1 MKAIILAAGMGKRL
15 LPLTKDRPKPMV
27 ELLGRTLL
35 EKTMDA
41 LVRKKVSEII
51 IVVGY
56 CKDKIIS
63 AFGDSYKTVKI
74 TYVHND
80 DYYKTN
86 NVYSLKLGLEKVH
99 DDLILCEGDVVF
111 EPEILD
117 AIDED
122 AAKNLAF
129 VSRYRSYMSGTV
141 IKYDE
146 STKRI
151 TELITKASQG
161 KSFDYS
167 DAYKTINI
175 YYLTAKFLK
184 EKFKPVLEL
193 YLSSEG
199 TSAYY
204 ELLLGVLLYM
214 NKQDLYAY
222 DVEDIKW
229 FEIDDINDLEMAE
242 TVFSDNKLGSIDKL
256 HGGYWRYDFLDFS
269 YIYNAYFPSKIFYS
283 KLSYDLPMLI
293 GNYPSGQEKICKL
306 LSTWHTEDTFNP
318 DNLIVGNGAS
328 ELIRIINK
336 TIVEKITIPIP
347 TFNEYENKL
356 PEDMINY
363 FKLPAGAGF
372 RLIREDFVKSVKDS
386 KSNVALI
393 INPNN
398 PTGVA
403 VDRQDLIW
411 ILEQLKGVFV
421 IVDESFIDFT
431 GERDKYSVQD
441 LIDKYTSLVII
452 RSLSKEFGIAGLR
465 LGYLLTE
472 NKPVKDKI
480 KEYLPIWNINSIAEY
495 FIEHF
500 CDYKDSY
507 DESMKNMI
515 DSRDGLYRDL
525 KSISYLEV
533 LPSSAIFFLCKVKG
547 SAKELKQKLFDKF
560 NILIKDCS
568 NKKLL
573 ENENYVRISVKT
585 KEYNKKLIEA
595 LKQIDHMGQGC
606 A

>member
-41 LVRKKVSEII
+41 LIGKKVSEII

-56 CKDKIIS
+56 CKDKIIGT
-63 AFGDSYKTVKI
+63 FGDSYKGVKI

-86 NVYSLKLGLEKVH
+86 NVYSLKLGLEKVN
-99 DDLILCEGDVVF
+99 DDLILCEGDVAF
-111 EPEILD
+111 EPRMLD

-122 AAKNLAF
+122 AGKNLAF

-141 IKYDE
+141 IKYDKT
-146 STKRI
+146 TKRI
-151 TELITKASQG
+151 TELVTKANQG

-175 YYLTAKFLK
+175 YYLTDKFIR

-193 YLSSEG
+193 YLSTEG

-214 NKQDLYAY
+214 NRQDLYAC
-222 DVEDIKW
+222 DVGDIEW

-242 TVFSDNKLGSIDKL
+242 TVFSDNKLGFIDRF

-269 YIYNAYFPSKIFYS
+269 YIYNAYFPNKIFYS

-293 GNYPSGQEKICKL
+293 GNYPSGQDKICKL
-306 LSTWHTEDTFNP
+306 LSTWYAEDVFCP
-318 DNLIVGNGAS
+318 GNLIVGNGAS

-356 PEDMINY
+356 TGDKINY
-363 FKLPAGAGF
+363 FKLPAEAGF
-372 RLIREDFVKSVKDS
+372 KLIKEDFVKSVKDS

-398 PTGVA
+398 PTGAA
-403 VDRQDLIW
+403 VDREDMIW
-411 ILEQLKGVFV
+411 ILEQLKGAIV

-441 LIDKYTSLVII
+441 LINKYPSLVII

-472 NKPVKDKI
+472 NKMIKDRV
-480 KEYLPIWNINSIAEY
+480 KEYLPIWNINSMAEY

-500 CDYKDSY
+500 CDYKESY

-515 DSRDGLYRDL
+515 DNRDGLYRDL
-525 KSISYLEV
+525 KNISYLEV
-533 LPSSAIFFLCKVKG
+533 IPSSAIFFLCKVKG

-568 NKKLL
+568 NKKPF

-585 KEYNKKLIEA
+585 VEDNKRLITA
-595 LKQIDHMGQGC
+595 LKQIELEK
-606 A
+606 